1 MVGGWSEVEVLW
13 VGALFLERGRKR
25 ERYSFRLPP
34 PACSSIQE
42 FLCLIINTLEK
53 NYPLWDRDEVS

>member
-1 MVGGWSEVEVLW
+1 MSWAE
-13 VGALFLERGRKR
+13 ALLHEKGRRK

-42 FLCLIINTLEK
+42 FLCLIINTLK
-53 NYPLWDRDEVS
+53 KKYPLWDRDEVS